1 MTQKLSL
8 HEGIKIFL
16 PSCLRVFVAAI
27 RTAKTLW
34 IFIFISMQNNSLIAQ
49 QKYPALTHVISF
61 DDLVERK
68 TIKMVEWIN
77 PDGVREK
84 MKIVE
89 MAIPID
95 QKMRALTTDFVRSN
109 YGLDS
114 PWLHP
119 RVIVFHAMG
128 DGDLRTSLEV
138 SSFLNDRIPEE
149 WGNLCKA
156 GNLPNGAHFI
166 IEKKGDVICL
176 SPPVSSDESR
186 ISYDRD
192 NHKWWV
198 KRHQDGNPIAIGIEN
213 VTDRGNVTD
222 LTTEQIESNA
232 KLARWLLWM
241 ESGKI
246 DYIMSHHQFNDDH
259 NYALF
264 LTAFK
269 LKHVQ
274 KQYRTKGR
282 KDIGDRN
289 LRRIIDRIDQFGCE
303 THSFFDIP

>member
-1 MTQKLSL
+1 MKGPISIITLTLRIFVFIITQI
-8 HEGIKIFL
+8 G
-16 PSCLRVFVAAI
+16 
-27 RTAKTLW
+27 
-34 IFIFISMQNNSLIAQ
+34 FINAQ

-77 PDGVREK
+77 PNGVREK
-84 MKIVE
+84 MKITE

-95 QKMRALTTDFVRSN
+95 QKMRALTADFVLSN

-119 RVIVFHAMG
+119 RVIIFHAMG
-128 DGDLRTSLEV
+128 DGDLKTSLEV

-149 WGNLCKA
+149 WGTLYKA

-166 IEKKGDVICL
+166 IEKNGNVICL
-176 SPPVSSDESR
+176 SPPVSSNESR

-213 VTDRGNVTD
+213 VTDRGNVND
-222 LTTEQIESNA
+222 LTTEQIEANA

-241 ESGKI
+241 ENGKI
-246 DYIMSHHQFNDDH
+246 DYAMSHHQFNDDH
-259 NYALF
+259 NYAVF

-269 LKHVQ
+269 LKHLQ
-274 KQYRTKGR
+274 IQYRTKGR
-282 KDIGDRN
+282 KDIGDKN
-289 LRRIIDRIDQFGCE
+289 LRRIIDRISRFGRE

>member
-1 MTQKLSL
+1 MKGLISIITQTLR
-8 HEGIKIFL
+8 IF
-16 PSCLRVFVAAI
+16 A
-27 RTAKTLW
+27 
-34 IFIFISMQNNSLIAQ
+34 FIVTQSGFIVAQ
-49 QKYPALTHVISF
+49 QKYSALIHVISF

-68 TIKMVEWIN
+68 TIKAVEWTN
-77 PDGVREK
+77 PNGVREK
-84 MKIVE
+84 MKITE

-114 PWLHP
+114 PWLRP
-119 RVIVFHAMG
+119 RVIIFHAMG
-128 DGDLRTSLEV
+128 DGDLKTSLEV

-149 WGNLCKA
+149 WGTLYKA

-166 IEKKGDVICL
+166 IEKNGNVICL
-176 SPPVSSDESR
+176 SPPVSSDESG
-186 ISYDRD
+186 ISYDRN

-232 KLARWLLWM
+232 KLARWLHWM

-269 LKHVQ
+269 LKHFQ